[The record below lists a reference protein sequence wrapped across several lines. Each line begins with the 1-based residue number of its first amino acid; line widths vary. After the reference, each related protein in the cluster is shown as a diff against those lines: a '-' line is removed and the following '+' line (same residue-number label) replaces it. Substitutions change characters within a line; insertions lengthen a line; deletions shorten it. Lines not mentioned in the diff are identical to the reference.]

1 MPTNLT
7 SAGNARLI
15 ATLLPSRSN
24 LTHYVARHTGI
35 GIADSSYSP
44 ENLFEHKPEATVFA
58 ECGKDVT
65 G

>member
-1 MPTNLT
+1 M
-7 SAGNARLI
+7 
-15 ATLLPSRSN
+15 
-24 LTHYVARHTGI
+24 
-35 GIADSSYSP
+35 ADSSRSP